1 MKIPP
6 ACHKFFYA
14 QKRSDVYCGLKAC
27 KRFGALKN
35 KKDCWERNSSKY
47 LANRRE
53 KQQLEE
59 R

>member
-1 MKIPP
+1 MKIR
-6 ACHKFFYA
+6 HKFFYA